1 MKKELPFT
9 VLISVYEKEN
19 ENYLNDALLSIEHQ
33 TVKPNEIIIVEDGPL
48 PEKLTKVISNYRENS
63 VISVRSLKL
72 KRNHGLGYALKYG
85 VNNASYNL
93 IARMDSDD
101 ICVPD
106 RFENQLRAF
115 SKDNQ
120 LVLIGGQV
128 DEFSGITNNIVS
140 KRWVPSSMQEI
151 KSFMKY
157 RNPFNHPTVMF
168 KKNEILNSGNYHQIQ
183 GFEDYDLWARVVA
196 KGYKCI
202 NSDKIMVH
210 MRIDDGL
217 YSRRGG
223 LVYFFRYLKLR
234 SRLKREDIINNK
246 EMING
251 DFLMLVNILLP
262 VKIRQYV
269 YGKFL
274 RK

>member
-1 MKKELPFT
+1 MIKELPFT

-33 TVKPNEIIIVEDGPL
+33 TVKPDEIIIVEDGPL
-48 PEKLTKVISNYRENS
+48 PSRLTKVISNYKNLTA
-63 VISVRSLKL
+63 ISVKSIKL
-72 KRNHGLGYALKYG
+72 KKNHGLGYALRYG
-85 VNNASYNL
+85 VNGASYNL

-115 SKDNQ
+115 KEDNQ

-128 DEFSGITNNIVS
+128 DEFSRNIENIVS
-140 KRWVPSSMQEI
+140 KRWVPSSMEEI

-234 SRLKREDIINNK
+234 SSLKREAIINNK

-251 DFLMLVNILLP
+251 DFLMLVNIFLP
-262 VKIRQYV
+262 AMIRQYV
-269 YGKFL
+269 YKKFL
-274 RK
+274 RR

>member
-1 MKKELPFT
+1 MIKELPFT

-33 TVKPNEIIIVEDGPL
+33 TVKPNEIIIVEDGLL
-48 PEKLTKVISNYRENS
+48 PERLTKVISNYRENS

-115 SKDNQ
+115 NEDDQ

-128 DEFSGITNNIVS
+128 DEFSGTIENIVS
-140 KRWVPSSMQEI
+140 KRWVPSSVEEI

-168 KKNEILNSGNYHQIQ
+168 KKSEILNSGNYRQIQ

-196 KGYKCI
+196 RGYKCI

-234 SRLKREDIINNK
+234 LNLKREAIVNNK
-246 EMING
+246 EMLNG

-262 VKIRQYV
+262 VKIRQYI
-269 YGKFL
+269 YKRFL

>member
-1 MKKELPFT
+1 MTKSIPFT
-9 VLISVYEKEN
+9 VLISVYAKEN
-19 ENYLNDALLSIEHQ
+19 EKYLADALLSIEKQ

-48 PEKLTKVISNYRENS
+48 PERLTKVISNYRENS
-63 VISVRSLKL
+63 VISVKSLKL
-72 KRNHGLGYALKYG
+72 KRNHGLGFALKYG
-85 VNNASYNL
+85 VNNANHEL

-101 ICVPD
+101 ISVPD

-115 SKDNQ
+115 REDNQ
-120 LVLIGGQV
+120 LVLIGGQI
-128 DEFSGITNNIVS
+128 DEFSGNIENIVS
-140 KRWVPSSMQEI
+140 KRWVPSSMEEI

-210 MRIDDGL
+210 MRVDDGL

-223 LVYFFRYLKLR
+223 LVYFFRYIKLR
-234 SRLKREDIINNK
+234 CRLKRK
-246 EMING
+246 
-251 DFLMLVNILLP
+251 LLLTI
-262 VKIRQYV
+262 K
-269 YGKFL
+269 K
-274 RK
+274 

>member
-1 MKKELPFT
+1 MIEELPFS

-19 ENYLNDALLSIEHQ
+19 EKYLSDALLSIEQQ

-48 PEKLTKVISNYRENS
+48 PEKLAKVISNYRENS
-63 VISVRSLKL
+63 VISVKSLKL

-85 VNNASYNL
+85 VNNASHEL

-101 ICVPD
+101 ICVPN

-115 SKDNQ
+115 REDNQ

-128 DEFSGITNNIVS
+128 DEFSGNIENVVS
-140 KRWVPSSMQEI
+140 KRWVPSSMEEI

-168 KKNEILNSGNYHQIQ
+168 RKSEILNSGNYHQIQ

-202 NSDKIMVH
+202 NSNKIMVH
-210 MRIDDGL
+210 MRIDNGL

-234 SRLKREDIINNK
+234 FSLKREAIINNK

-251 DFLMLVNILLP
+251 DFLMLINILLP
-262 VKIRQYV
+262 VKIRQYI
-269 YGKFL
+269 YKRFL